1 MQQIVGHK
9 LVAISWRVCH
19 WIFHAICQPSHL
31 EVYVQVNPCC
41 TFSAFMMFTSVELP
55 YYNCSH
61 FSIYHS
67 SNEIKYKNSQ
77 SLSLHLTSS
86 ILKQHNKAKQKSK
99 DKAKMILYDNVSLYS
114 NLCLR
119 NVNQLPHFRYN
130 THFHNSIITNAR
142 RSKNKQN
149 FAGAQGQHFLNSF
162 KKPPQWLHLR
172 L

>member
-1 MQQIVGHK
+1 MYK
-9 LVAISWRVCH
+9 LIPAVHFLLLWCSLLLNCLIITVH
-19 WIFHAICQPSHL
+19 IFLFTTAVMKLNIKIYK
-31 EVYVQVNPCC
+31 VYLY
-41 TFSAFMMFTSVELP
+41 TSP
-55 YYNCSH
+55 
-61 FSIYHS
+61 
-67 SNEIKYKNSQ
+67 
-77 SLSLHLTSS
+77 LHQTLQT

>member
-19 WIFHAICQPSHL
+19 WIFHAICEPCHL

-67 SNEIKYKNSQ
+67 SNEIKYKISQ

-86 ILKQHNKAKQKSK
+86 SDSDSPDKSWNNITKQSKKAKTKQKWSS
-99 DKAKMILYDNVSLYS
+99 MTMSLYTATCVYRM
-114 NLCLR
+114 L
-119 NVNQLPHFRYN
+119 
-130 THFHNSIITNAR
+130 TN
-142 RSKNKQN
+142 
-149 FAGAQGQHFLNSF
+149 FLTLDTTLTF
-162 KKPPQWLHLR
+162 TIA
-172 L
+172 

>member
-1 MQQIVGHK
+1 MYK
-9 LVAISWRVCH
+9 LIPAVHFLLLWCSLLLNCLIITVH
-19 WIFHAICQPSHL
+19 IFLFTTAVMKLNIKIYK
-31 EVYVQVNPCC
+31 VYLY
-41 TFSAFMMFTSVELP
+41 TSP
-55 YYNCSH
+55 
-61 FSIYHS
+61 
-67 SNEIKYKNSQ
+67 
-77 SLSLHLTSS
+77 LHQTLQT

-162 KKPPQWLHLR
+162 KKSPQWLHLR

>member
-86 ILKQHNKAKQKSK
+86 ILKQHNKQSKKAKTKQKWSS
-99 DKAKMILYDNVSLYS
+99 MTMSLYTATCVYGM
-114 NLCLR
+114 L
-119 NVNQLPHFRYN
+119 
-130 THFHNSIITNAR
+130 TN
-142 RSKNKQN
+142 
-149 FAGAQGQHFLNSF
+149 FLTLDTTLTF
-162 KKPPQWLHLR
+162 TIA
-172 L
+172 

>member
-1 MQQIVGHK
+1 MYKLIPAVHFLLLWCSLLLNCLIITVHIFLFTTAVMKLNIKIHK
-9 LVAISWRVCH
+9 
-19 WIFHAICQPSHL
+19 
-31 EVYVQVNPCC
+31 VYLY
-41 TFSAFMMFTSVELP
+41 TSP
-55 YYNCSH
+55 
-61 FSIYHS
+61 
-67 SNEIKYKNSQ
+67 
-77 SLSLHLTSS
+77 LHQTLTLQT

-119 NVNQLPHFRYN
+119 NVNQLPYFRYN

-162 KKPPQWLHLR
+162 KKSPQWLHLR